1 MKNVLYKMVDILDD
15 IVDSGNMVL
24 VQCVFISFTA
34 ISLFILIIFDG
45 NNYFVQMIPLREM
58 FVAINMVSISIA
70 ALLWLYHRIV
80 RADSF
85 R

>member
-15 IVDSGNMVL
+15 IVDSGNMIL

-34 ISLFILIIFDG
+34 ISLFILIIFDR
-45 NNYFVQMIPLREM
+45 NNYFVQMLPLREI